1 MCIGTPMQ
9 VIAVASGRAVC
20 EGRGE
25 RCELDC
31 GLIGTPEPG
40 AWVLSFRG
48 AAMRLMTPQ
57 EAAQANGA
65 LDALAAVLAG
75 QPLSDEYFADLTGR
89 EPELPPHLRGVAE

>member
-1 MCIGTPMQ
+1 MCIGIPMQ

-20 EGRGE
+20 VGRGE

-31 GLIGTPEPG
+31 ALIGVPEPG

-48 AAMRLMTPQ
+48 AAMRLMTPL
-57 EAAQANGA
+57 EAKQANGA

-75 QPLSDEYFADLTGR
+75 QSLSEECFADLTGR

>member
-9 VIAVASGRAVC
+9 VIAVAAGRAVC

-31 GLIGTPEPG
+31 ALIGTPEPG

-48 AAMRLMTPQ
+48 AAVRLMTLQ

-75 QPLSDEYFADLTGR
+75 QPLADEHFADLTGR
-89 EPELPPHLRGVAE
+89 EPELPLHLRKTAQ

>member
-9 VIAVASGRAVC
+9 VIAVAAGRAVC

-31 GLIGTPEPG
+31 ALIAMPEPG

-48 AAMRLMTPQ
+48 AAMRVMTPQ

-75 QPLSDEYFADLTGR
+75 QPLSEACFADLTER
-89 EPELPPHLRGVAE
+89 EPELPPHLRRVAQ